1 MLFDLTSRGRRSA
14 VKIIYTALA
23 ILMGAGF
30 ILFGVGT
37 GVGGG
42 GIFDIFGNGGTSVS
56 SQSSAAEKRAH
67 RETVQDPKN
76 AKAWA
81 DLTRARYQ
89 SAGSG
94 FDNTQRVFTDAG
106 KEKLQSASVAW
117 GRYVALDPPKPD
129 ANVALMMA
137 NAYSE
142 IGLNQPAD
150 AASAMEI
157 VAAARPSAATYGQ
170 LAQYA
175 YIANETRKGQLAE
188 AKAIALAPKA
198 QKTLVRKQLANVRK
212 QILQQQVQEAVQNG
226 DATSTPT
233 PPPAKKKK

>member
-14 VKIIYTALA
+14 VKIIYTGLA

-42 GIFDIFGNGGTSVS
+42 GIFDIFGGGGTS
-56 SQSSAAEKRAH
+56 SSAQISSAEKKAH
-67 RETVQDPKN
+67 RETVKDPKDTQ
-76 AKAWA
+76 AWV

-89 SAGSG
+89 GAEYDNAQQGFTEAGRVKLVSAAEAW
-94 FDNTQRVFTDAG
+94 QRY
-106 KEKLQSASVAW
+106 L
-117 GRYVALDPPKPD
+117 ALDPPKPD
-129 ANVALMMA
+129 PNVAGMMA
-137 NAYSE
+137 NAFSE
-142 IGLNQPAD
+142 AGLNQPAA
-150 AASAMEI
+150 AASALEI

-175 YIANETRKGQLAE
+175 YLANQTRKADLAT

-198 QKTLVRKQLANVRK
+198 QKQLVKKQLANVRR
-212 QILQQQVQEAVQNG
+212 QILQQQIQQAVQNG
-226 DATSTPT
+226 ATTAPT
-233 PPPAKKKK
+233 PAPAPAKKK

>member
-14 VKIIYTALA
+14 VKIIYTGLA

-42 GIFDIFGNGGTSVS
+42 GIFDIFGNGGTSAS
-56 SQSSAAEKRAH
+56 SQISAAEKRAH
-67 RETVQDPKN
+67 RETVQNPKDVQ
-76 AKAWA
+76 AWA

-89 SAGSG
+89 GAE

-106 KEKLQSASVAW
+106 KLKLQTAAVAW
-117 GRYVALDPPKPD
+117 GHYLALDPPKPD
-129 ANVALMMA
+129 PNVALMMA

-142 IGLNQPAD
+142 TGLNQPAD

-157 VAAARPSAATYGQ
+157 VAAARPSAATYWQ

-188 AKAIALAPKA
+188 AKAIALAPKS
-198 QKTLVRKQLANVRK
+198 QKTLMRKQLANLRR
-212 QILQQQVQEAVQNG
+212 QLLQQQVQEAVQNG
-226 DATSTPT
+226 AATTTPT
-233 PPPAKKKK
+233 PKPAPAKKK

>member
-14 VKIIYTALA
+14 VKIIYTGLA

-42 GIFDIFGNGGTSVS
+42 GIFDIFGNGGTSTS
-56 SQSSAAEKRAH
+56 SQISAAEKRAH

-76 AKAWA
+76 VKAWA

-89 SAGSG
+89 GAEFDDAQQAFTEGGKVKLASA
-94 FDNTQRVFTDAG
+94 A
-106 KEKLQSASVAW
+106 VAW
-117 GRYVALDPPKPD
+117 QHYIALNPSKPD
-129 ANVALMMA
+129 PNIASLMA

-142 IGLNQPAD
+142 TGLNQPAD

-170 LAQYA
+170 LAQFA
-175 YIANETRKGQLAE
+175 YLANETRKADLAT

-198 QKTLVRKQLANVRK
+198 QRSLVKKQLANVRR
-212 QILQQQVQEAVQNG
+212 QILQRQVQQVVKNG
-226 DATSTPT
+226 ATTAPAPAPT
-233 PPPAKKKK
+233 KKK